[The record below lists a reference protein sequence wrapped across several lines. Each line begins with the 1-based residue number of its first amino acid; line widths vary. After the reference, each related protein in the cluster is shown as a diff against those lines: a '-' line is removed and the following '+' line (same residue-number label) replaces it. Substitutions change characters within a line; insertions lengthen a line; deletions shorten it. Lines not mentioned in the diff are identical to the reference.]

1 VRTLEFAIATASIA
15 RNILMAACHLSYDL
29 GHHPT
34 IFWPIIRQLY
44 GGQHDTT
51 LQHTDDF
58 REP

>member
-15 RNILMAACHLSYDL
+15 RNILMAAVISLMIWAIT
-29 GHHPT
+29 PT

-44 GGQHDTT
+44 SGQHDTT
-51 LQHTDDF
+51 LQHTDDC